1 MSHEIRTPMNGI
13 LGMAGLTLE
22 TQVTVEQREYLGMEK
37 SSAEGLL
44 QIINEMDLSKIEAGR
59 LELNDIDF
67 SLREALNTGLMA
79 LRFQAQAKGLAL
91 LHYVADDAHGAHR
104 ECHEG

>member
-1 MSHEIRTPMNGI
+1 MNGI
-13 LGMAGLTLE
+13 LGMTRLTLE
-22 TQVTVEQREYLGMEK
+22 TQLTVEQREYLGMEK
-37 SSAEGLL
+37 SSAEGFL
-44 QIINEMDLSKIEAGR
+44 QIINEILDFSKIEAGR
-59 LELNDIDF
+59 LDLNDIDF
-67 SLREALNTGLMA
+67 RLREALNTSLMA